1 MDKVYCVICSKYRK
15 FEKPKISYILQTTLA
30 LSIICSKCKNEDEKY
45 LKKKNQLKYE
55 KLLAWLKIYN
65 YFENIRK

>member
-30 LSIICSKCKNEDEKY
+30 LSIICSKCKNEDEKH

>member
-1 MDKVYCVICSKYRK
+1 MEKVYCVICSKYRK
-15 FEKPKISYILQTTLA
+15 IEKPKISYILQTTLA
-30 LSIICSKCKNEDEKY
+30 LSIICSKCKNGDEKF
-45 LKKKNQLKYE
+45 LKKKNQLRYE